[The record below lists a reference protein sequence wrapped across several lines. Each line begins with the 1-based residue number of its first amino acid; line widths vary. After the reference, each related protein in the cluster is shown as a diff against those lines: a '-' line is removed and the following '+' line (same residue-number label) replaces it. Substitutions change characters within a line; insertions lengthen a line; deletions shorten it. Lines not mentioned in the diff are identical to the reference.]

1 MSQENVEL
9 VKRVLSRLNHRDLDG
24 ALADVARD
32 AELDWSRSEALD
44 SGVYHGHTE
53 WRNWMFGRWEELS
66 EMSFDPIEVI
76 DAGPDIVVTVT
87 RFRGRGRASGVEV
100 EAIGA
105 ALWTVRSGM
114 VSNLSF
120 YQSKDKALTAAG
132 RAE

>member
-1 MSQENVEL
+1 MSQNVEL
-9 VKRVLSRLNHRDLDG
+9 VKRVLSRLNDRNLDG

-44 SGVYHGHTE
+44 KGVYRGHTGWRE
-53 WRNWMFGRWEELS
+53 WLAGRWEELS
-66 EMSFDPIEVI
+66 EVNFDPIEVI
-76 DAGPDIVVTVT
+76 DAGPDTIVTVT

-105 ALWTVRSGM
+105 ALWTLCSGK

-120 YQSKDKALTAAG
+120 YQSRDMAL
-132 RAE
+132 RAVGLAN